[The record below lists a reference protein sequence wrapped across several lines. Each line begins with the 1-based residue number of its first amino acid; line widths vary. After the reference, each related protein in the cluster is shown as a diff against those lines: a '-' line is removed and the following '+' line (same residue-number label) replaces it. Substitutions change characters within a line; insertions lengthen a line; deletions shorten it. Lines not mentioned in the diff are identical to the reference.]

1 MNGKTY
7 APGAARPDLAA
18 VVMRHAWAS
27 LPMSE
32 HDRPHLWA
40 TGTHY
45 AATMMSRTSP
55 ENFYAIGTDLRAE
68 QHPVQL
74 DASADDADR
83 ILRNH
88 RRMAHRAWVREIE
101 AEHARGS
108 EASAYRAWMAARL
121 ACGLP
126 T

>member
-1 MNGKTY
+1 MNGTTY
-7 APGAARPDLAA
+7 APGQARPDLAA

-32 HDRPHLWA
+32 HDRPHLGA

-45 AATMMSRTSP
+45 AGTMMNRTSP
-55 ENFYAIGTDLRAE
+55 ENFYAIGTYLRAE
-68 QHPVQL
+68 QHPCQL

-88 RRMAHRAWVREIE
+88 RRMAHRAWVRAVLQDEE
-101 AEHARGS
+101 RG
-108 EASAYRAWMAARL
+108 AAFRAWMVARRY
-121 ACGLP
+121 CGLP

>member
-1 MNGKTY
+1 MNGTKE
-7 APGAARPDLAA
+7 
-18 VVMRHAWAS
+18 V
-27 LPMSE
+27 
-32 HDRPHLWA
+32 
-40 TGTHY
+40 GT
-45 AATMMSRTSP
+45 
-55 ENFYAIGTDLRAE
+55 AIRAD
-68 QHPVQL
+68 QHPCQL
-74 DASADDADR
+74 DASAADADR

-108 EASAYRAWMAARL
+108 ERAAYRAWLAARL

>member
-18 VVMRHAWAS
+18 LVMRHAWAS
-27 LPMSE
+27 SPMSE
-32 HDRPHLWA
+32 HDRPHLGA
-40 TGTHY
+40 TGTFY
-45 AATMMSRTSP
+45 VRSMLRETSP

-68 QHPVQL
+68 QHVLAQL
-74 DASADDADR
+74 AAEDDADR

-88 RRMAHRAWVREIE
+88 RRITATAWVREVSGDE
-101 AEHARGS
+101 DDDLG
-108 EASAYRAWMAARL
+108 AYRAWMCARL
-121 ACGLP
+121 HCGLP